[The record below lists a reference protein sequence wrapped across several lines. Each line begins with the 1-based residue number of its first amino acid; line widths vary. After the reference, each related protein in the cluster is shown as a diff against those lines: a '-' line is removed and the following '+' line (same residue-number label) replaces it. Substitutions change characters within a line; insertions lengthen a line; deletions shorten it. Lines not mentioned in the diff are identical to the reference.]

1 MHNVVPLKK
10 KRRHGMI
17 VTGQKAQCC
26 ASYDKKHNAL
36 FIYDIELMWFGGQNT
51 LNLFVLFHCFL

>member
-1 MHNVVPLKK
+1 
-10 KRRHGMI
+10 MI